1 MKVSLDD
8 GRLFSRNSLVT
19 MRHVWFCFFL
29 ALYAAQT
36 SIAGQLTLHGF
47 AVGIPTSTAVEF
59 DDFGVTRDNRLTL
72 EINSDA
78 TNSKNALRP
87 ADIRVGDEVEITGNF
102 DMATRKLTVKRV
114 KILSVDDR
122 RLNSAAFPDRS
133 PELQQTAGGW
143 NGYVFLDGVRIHIA
157 DSTRVTLRRNK
168 RELKEL
174 QKQQNGVVPAETIPL
189 AASDGI
195 GSNTMASYAAV
206 SQKDGSVLASKIEFE
221 DFELSP
227 DESAR
232 LQNFEP
238 RIEKGD
244 RLVGQ
249 ADELRIGRSK
259 YKLVPSSQA
268 QGYIQELGESL
279 IPQRQ
284 RELPAGSPL
293 KIDYRFY
300 LVEDKQFD
308 VLAFPSGVVV
318 VNSGLL
324 EGLENEAQLAFHV
337 SRAVTQIEEV
347 DTWRLSRYNSSPGH
361 IALKAVAIGAELGA
375 PLMAFDVPMIVVA
388 EKADDFV
395 DSLRDQADRL
405 ALEWMLA
412 AGYDIR
418 EAPRAYKVYAL
429 THPDHKPLYP
439 RPDANQVEKN
449 QLAAARR
456 VFLMTELR
464 TNYSGI
470 KYESLKKDSEQ
481 FHAAAQQAHASER

>member
-1 MKVSLDD
+1 MDA
-8 GRLFSRNSLVT
+8 RLSFCRSSLVT
-19 MRHVWFCFFL
+19 MRHVCVLFLL
-29 ALYAAQT
+29 ALCAAHT
-36 SIAGQLTLHGF
+36 SIARQLTLHGF
-47 AVGIPTSTAVEF
+47 VVGIPSPAAVEF
-59 DDFGVTRDNRLTL
+59 DDFSVTRDNRVSL
-72 EINSDA
+72 EIDSNPA
-78 TNSKNALRP
+78 KSKNTLRP
-87 ADIRVGDEVEITGNF
+87 GEIRVGDEVELSGNF
-102 DMATRKLTVKRV
+102 DVATRKLTIKTV

-122 RLNSAAFPDRS
+122 RFNSAAFPDRP
-133 PELQQTAGGW
+133 PELQRTAAGW
-143 NGYVFLDGVRIHIA
+143 NGYVFLDGVRIRVA
-157 DSTRVTLRRNK
+157 DTTHVTLRRNK
-168 RELKEL
+168 HELKEL
-174 QKQQNGVVPAETIPL
+174 QKQQNGVVPAERVSL
-189 AASDGI
+189 AASDEI

-221 DFELSP
+221 DFEPSL
-227 DESAR
+227 DESER
-232 LQNFEP
+232 LQKLEP

-244 RLVGQ
+244 PLLSL
-249 ADELRIGRSK
+249 ADEIRIGRSK
-259 YKLVPSSQA
+259 YKLVSSPQA
-268 QGYIQELGESL
+268 QDYIQKLGESL
-279 IPQRQ
+279 IPQHQ

-300 LVEDKQFD
+300 LVEDKEFN

-324 EGLENEAQLAFHV
+324 EGLEDEAQIAFHI
-337 SRAVTQIEEV
+337 SRAVTQVEEM

-375 PLMAFDVPMIVVA
+375 PIALFDLPTLVVA
-388 EKADDFV
+388 AKNDEFAE
-395 DSLRDQADRL
+395 SLRDQADRL

-449 QLAAARR
+449 QSAAARH

-470 KYESLKKDSEQ
+470 NYGSLKKDSEQ
-481 FHAAAQQAHASER
+481 FHAVAQWARASER